1 MPAPKGSDRD
11 ACPLRQLSRCLP
23 LKAVIEMP
31 APKDSYRDRIFRDV
45 MAATKESNTQM
56 SHTVEVHVAVFRDR
70 MLWSV
75 KCNMWAIVQLV
86 APVAIVI
93 VNE

>member
-1 MPAPKGSDRD
+1 
-11 ACPLRQLSRCLP
+11 
-23 LKAVIEMP
+23 
-31 APKDSYRDRIFRDV
+31 